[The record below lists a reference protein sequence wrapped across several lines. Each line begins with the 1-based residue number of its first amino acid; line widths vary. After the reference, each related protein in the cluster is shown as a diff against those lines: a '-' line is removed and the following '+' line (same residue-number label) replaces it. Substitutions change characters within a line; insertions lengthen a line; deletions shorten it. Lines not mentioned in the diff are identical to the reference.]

1 MDKAIEIR
9 NLSYSYP
16 DGNAVFE
23 GINLKINE
31 GERVGII
38 GPNGSGKTTLLLHL
52 NGILRGKD
60 EVKIFGLE
68 LNNGNLHEI
77 RKRVGL
83 VFQDPDDQ
91 LFSPTVFDDVAFGP
105 LNMELSKD
113 EVNNRVKEA
122 LEEVGMSGFEKRF
135 SHALSAGEK
144 KRIAI
149 ATVLSMNPDILAID
163 EPTSN
168 LDPGMRKNLIALLGG
183 FQTTLIIASHDLN
196 MVEQLCTRVILLN
209 RGRIIAEG
217 IASEMLENKKLMQE
231 NGL

>member
-16 DGNAVFE
+16 DGSAVFE

-38 GPNGSGKTTLLLHL
+38 GPNGAGKTTLLLHL
-52 NGILRGKD
+52 NGILRGKG
-60 EVKIFGLE
+60 EVKIFGLV